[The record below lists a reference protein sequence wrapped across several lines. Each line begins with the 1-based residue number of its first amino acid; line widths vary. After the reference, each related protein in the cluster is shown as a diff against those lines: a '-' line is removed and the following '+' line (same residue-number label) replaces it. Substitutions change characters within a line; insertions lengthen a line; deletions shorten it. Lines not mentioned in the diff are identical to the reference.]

1 MLNFVKI
8 QPPMIDDDAK
18 FFACAAVL
26 EAEYVIA
33 NGTSTSITLQNFGI
47 NSENVNAKSLSSCGC
62 LFDSG
67 KEAAMPRKKKKQFGE
82 NEPPL
87 PGFGFKDNLNQMM
100 KEYKAVGDALNDI
113 VNAGPVRQEA
123 ENEFELCQEIAMAL
137 KQELRSSGI
146 SRETFCDLVNEY
158 LGRTEERYK
167 QTPPL
172 CRKPLAKTT
181 LDKMISDPIN
191 YPLDS
196 YYLFAF
202 QHIFKSFGVVNA
214 IIGAVDAK
222 VVTGDDRRKI
232 MILKAQEFREKAQ
245 LFEKNLGRI

>member
-1 MLNFVKI
+1 
-8 QPPMIDDDAK
+8 
-18 FFACAAVL
+18 
-26 EAEYVIA
+26 
-33 NGTSTSITLQNFGI
+33 
-47 NSENVNAKSLSSCGC
+47 
-62 LFDSG
+62 
-67 KEAAMPRKKKKQFGE
+67 MPRKKKKQFGE